1 DVRLLESMAGTAA
14 VSIINARLYDQSQR
28 RVTELATLL
37 DASEAASSTL
47 ELATVLEHVV
57 RGLTGNLGV
66 AQSIIMA
73 WNAPRQQLMALA
85 EVSNTYWS
93 DGGPLR
99 ELVPG
104 SPVQTAL
111 LTGQAQYESTRNREL
126 SRAQRQQFET
136 AGISSLL
143 AVPIRRRGSVIGL
156 ASLASMIPHGLNETD
171 AAAAESLLKQWLASL
186 PPDIPLNA
194 VSHQRLT
201 DLTTDLL
208 NIADTCWVTIH
219 SWSPGNTFTRP
230 VREIGFVERTQR
242 PGPGLTISDYPTM
255 QQVIETKGVRH
266 LTLTGLSTDTPEHDW
281 LTSRGGRSALL
292 VPLILHGVAIGMV
305 VLIDTAERIF
315 DHEETRLAQGIANV
329 VSNAME
335 N

>member
-1 DVRLLESMAGTAA
+1 ELRRVLFRSLGGWVAREAQSQLVINPDDDPRFYKAVDEQTGLSTRSLIAVPLIHADEVIGVIEVVNKLNNGVFDADDVRLLESMAGTAA

-111 LTGQAQYESTRNREL
+111 LTGQAQYE
-126 SRAQRQQFET
+126 
-136 AGISSLL
+136 
-143 AVPIRRRGSVIGL
+143 
-156 ASLASMIPHGLNETD
+156 
-171 AAAAESLLKQWLASL
+171 
-186 PPDIPLNA
+186 
-194 VSHQRLT
+194 
-201 DLTTDLL
+201 
-208 NIADTCWVTIH
+208 
-219 SWSPGNTFTRP
+219 
-230 VREIGFVERTQR
+230 
-242 PGPGLTISDYPTM
+242 
-255 QQVIETKGVRH
+255 
-266 LTLTGLSTDTPEHDW
+266 
-281 LTSRGGRSALL
+281 
-292 VPLILHGVAIGMV
+292 
-305 VLIDTAERIF
+305 
-315 DHEETRLAQGIANV
+315 
-329 VSNAME
+329 
-335 N
+335 